1 MPAVANEEH
10 KAAAAL
16 LRRMLAVYAKS
27 EDLVRIGAYK
37 PGADNDLDRAIQSRA
52 LLREFLVQ
60 HAEEDVSFELG
71 YRALIALSAQV

>member
-1 MPAVANEEH
+1 
-10 KAAAAL
+10 
-16 LRRMLAVYAKS
+16 VYAKS